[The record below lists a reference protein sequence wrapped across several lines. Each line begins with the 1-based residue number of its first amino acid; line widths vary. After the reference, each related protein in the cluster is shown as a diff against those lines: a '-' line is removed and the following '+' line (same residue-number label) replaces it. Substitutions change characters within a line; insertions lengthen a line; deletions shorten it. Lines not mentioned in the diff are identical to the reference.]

1 MKHRAG
7 SYLALALGVIA
18 LSTSAIFVK
27 LANAPSS
34 IIAFYRLLFTA
45 LALTPFLLLDKN
57 KRAQLRS
64 LDLRRMG
71 LIALSG
77 LLLAVHYVCGSS
89 PCAIPLCPAPRYWWL
104 FSRSSPC
111 SSVSSF
117 WVSGPEKAPSQ
128 GVSSP
133 FSAALLS
140 AGETFSSA
148 LRPCWV
154 TCWPCPPP
162 VSSACIF

>member
-34 IIAFYRLLFTA
+34 ITAFYRLLFTA

-57 KRAQLRS
+57 NRAQLRS

-71 LIALSG
+71 LIA
-77 LLLAVHYVCGSS
+77 H
-89 PCAIPLCPAPRYWWL
+89 I
-104 FSRSSPC
+104 
-111 SSVSSF
+111 
-117 WVSGPEKAPSQ
+117 
-128 GVSSP
+128 
-133 FSAALLS
+133 
-140 AGETFSSA
+140 
-148 LRPCWV
+148 
-154 TCWPCPPP
+154 
-162 VSSACIF
+162 IFRRHNDLD